1 MGSRRVVV
9 IGAGITGTLAA
20 VRLRRAGWDVVLLE
34 ARYVGAGSSSRS
46 AAGIRQQFSTRETV
60 LGMRYSVDVYRRFPE
75 EVGGMV
81 VPIVENGY
89 LFLLGDAE
97 AQAAAARR
105 VEMQRA
111 AGLAEVELLDADD
124 TRRRFPFVG
133 GEVAGATFCPSDG
146 FLRPEVV
153 FGEAAASARARGVRV
168 VTGAPVLAAR
178 HAQGQLAAVFAA
190 GAWWEADLFVDCS
203 NAWTPRLASVLEAT
217 VLPVDPIK
225 RYLWFLGRG
234 GGLSPEAL
242 AGWPMIISPEGAY
255 CRPENSDTLLMGQAH
270 ATPPEPDFTDEDQ
283 DRVDAEFD
291 HRTGVD
297 ARPYEVW
304 AGLAGALPVL
314 EQASGLQATTAGFYG
329 VTPDH
334 NPFLDFDPG
343 VGRLIRA
350 VGFSGHGAMFGPF
363 SARVIEALAE
373 AGRPLRSVEVLGQQA
388 DLDAFRIGR
397 SFQVAEALVI

>member
-1 MGSRRVVV
+1 MRSRRVVI
-9 IGAGITGTLAA
+9 IGGGITGTLAA
-20 VRLRRAGWDVVLLE
+20 VRLRRAGWEVDLLE

-81 VPIVENGY
+81 IPIVENGY
-89 LFLLGDAE
+89 LFLLGDDDAVR
-97 AQAAAARR
+97 AAGAR
-105 VEMQRA
+105 VDMQRA
-111 AGLAEVELLDADD
+111 AGLAEVELLTGDD

-133 GEVAGATFCPSDG
+133 QGVAGATFCPSDG

-178 HAQGQLAAVFAA
+178 HANGRLQAVFAA

-203 NAWTPRLASVLEAT
+203 NAWTPRLADVLQAT
-217 VLPVDPIK
+217 ALPVDPVK

-234 GGLSPEAL
+234 EALRPEAL
-242 AGWPMIISPEGAY
+242 AGWPMIISPAGAY

-270 ATPPEPDFTDEDQ
+270 AAQPEPEFTDEDQ
-283 DRVDAEFD
+283 DRVDADFD
-291 HRTGVD
+291 HRTGVNT
-297 ARPYEVW
+297 RPYEVW
-304 AGLAGALPVL
+304 AGLAEVLPAL
-314 EQASGLQATTAGFYG
+314 ENASGLLATTAGFYG

-343 VGRLIRA
+343 VGGLIRA

-373 AGRPLRSVEVLGQQA
+373 AGGALASVEVLGQQA
-388 DLDAFRIGR
+388 DLGAFRIGR
-397 SFQVAEALVI
+397 SFAHAEALVI